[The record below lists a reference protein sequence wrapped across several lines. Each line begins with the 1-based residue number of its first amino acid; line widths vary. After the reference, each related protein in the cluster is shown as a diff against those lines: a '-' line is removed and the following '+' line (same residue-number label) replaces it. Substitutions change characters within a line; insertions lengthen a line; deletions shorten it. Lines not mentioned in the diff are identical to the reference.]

1 MTENA
6 WPFLIGRARNAGYRV
21 VVVPDFMADAASV
34 DALSGAARDV
44 RLPADAA
51 CAREVHGL
59 PGGTVLVVYRSFTPR
74 GDDYGLG
81 ADELTDGFGRPI
93 RVTEGFVLRRA
104 ATAGLPRITVA
115 DLEQARAAAA
125 GPYRDFWR
133 QERDYSRRVSTG
145 FPLGAADDSRP
156 RPVRLEAAEPWGPV
170 QSVHARVDATPRK
183 PTRRTLAA
191 SAVTAAVLIATLV
204 VGRGLITGTPRS
216 SPPAASVLGDFCDA
230 LKAGLSEAAY
240 GFTAPQL
247 RRAVSPAAFARE
259 LLSTAPRATTCTY
272 AVDVA
277 SASAARGT
285 VTVGTGSTP
294 PTAWSVS
301 LAPGPGASWLI
312 NSLTRVF

>member
-1 MTENA
+1 MSENA

-51 CAREVHGL
+51 CVRELHGL
-59 PGGTVLVVYRSFTPR
+59 PGGAVLVVYRSFTPR
-74 GDDYGLG
+74 GGDYGLG

-93 RVTEGFVLRRA
+93 RVTEGVVLRRA
-104 ATAGLPRITVA
+104 ATAGLPPITVA
-115 DLEQARAAAA
+115 DLEQARAAVA
-125 GPYRDFWR
+125 GPYRDFWQ
-133 QERDYSRRVSTG
+133 QERDYTRRVSAG
-145 FPLGAADDSRP
+145 FPLGAAEDSRP
-156 RPVRLEAAEPWGPV
+156 RPVRLEKAEPWGPV
-170 QSVHARVDATPRK
+170 QSVRARVDAAPRR
-183 PTRRTLAA
+183 PTRRTLGA
-191 SAVTAAVLIATLV
+191 SAVAAAVLITALV
-204 VGRGLITGTPRS
+204 VGRNLITATPRS

-230 LKAGLSEAAY
+230 LKAGLPEAAY
-240 GFTAPQL
+240 GFTSPQL
-247 RRAVSPAAFARE
+247 RDTVSSAAFARE
-259 LLSTAPRATTCTY
+259 LLSTAPRAATCTY

-277 SASAARGT
+277 SVTAAHGT

-312 NSLTRVF
+312 YSLTQVS